1 MGAQRRSGAATRGR
15 ARSGLGAPGL
25 WSACW
30 PARAGF
36 PVLRREL
43 CYPGG
48 GGGKPAPPV
57 RDPPPSPALPSP
69 PAGPPATPKRRELV
83 VFVGRAVLRSAST
96 TCWPALRPDVIW
108 VVSVPAYPVLTRA
121 RVTTPFLSV
130 WAMAWPLARGVSAE
144 LGTVS
149 TLLTVPI
156 SRLTSAREPVAS
168 AGSASGT
175 RTTTGYVGLLVV
187 EVP

>member
-1 MGAQRRSGAATRGR
+1 MAHRS
-15 ARSGLGAPGL
+15 S
-25 WSACW
+25 
-30 PARAGF
+30 
-36 PVLRREL
+36 EL

-48 GGGKPAPPV
+48 GKPVPPTGGTPPNPAP
-57 RDPPPSPALPSP
+57 PSP

-83 VFVGRAVLRSAST
+83 VFVGRAVLWSAST